1 MANYDELKEL
11 LLSAILKDEQSAKK
25 EWLEFFTE

>member
-1 MANYDELKEL
+1 VNYDELKEL
-11 LLSAILKDEQSAKK
+11 LLSAISRDEKWAKK